1 MNQNMQSVDAR
12 RNMKKPSRALYEK
25 TPKMLPYCVSP
36 PSFDVFKL
44 SPPLLNHL
52 KSNFEV

>member
-1 MNQNMQSVDAR
+1 MNQNMQSVDAE